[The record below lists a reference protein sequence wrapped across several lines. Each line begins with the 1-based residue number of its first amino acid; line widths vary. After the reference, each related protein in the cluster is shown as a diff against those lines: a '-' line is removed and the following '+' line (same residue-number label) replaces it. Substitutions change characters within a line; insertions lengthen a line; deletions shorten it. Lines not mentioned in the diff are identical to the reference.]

1 MDCLVKILWGNK
13 WQKIRYETF
22 FLKKKIFFININSKN
37 ELTVKHKI
45 IMIMI
50 TVIKHA

>member
-1 MDCLVKILWGNK
+1 MAKDTLRNI
-13 WQKIRYETF
+13 